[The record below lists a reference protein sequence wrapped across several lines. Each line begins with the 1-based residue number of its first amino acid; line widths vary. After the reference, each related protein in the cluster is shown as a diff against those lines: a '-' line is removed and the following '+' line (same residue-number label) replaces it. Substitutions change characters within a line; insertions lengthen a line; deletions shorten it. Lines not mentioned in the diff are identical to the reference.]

1 MLFVIM
7 LPGHLNG
14 QLKIGEKNKAWPQ
27 MSNVHGSTTLKFAL
41 YNLNIL
47 SELLCDTISV
57 PVRLDWDNFRNVL
70 NIKSKGKGKQKYEL
84 FI

>member
-1 MLFVIM
+1 MAL
-7 LPGHLNG
+7 
-14 QLKIGEKNKAWPQ
+14 QLW
-27 MSNVHGSTTLKFAL
+27 KFAL

>member
-1 MLFVIM
+1 MSMAL
-7 LPGHLNG
+7 
-14 QLKIGEKNKAWPQ
+14 QLW
-27 MSNVHGSTTLKFAL
+27 KFAL